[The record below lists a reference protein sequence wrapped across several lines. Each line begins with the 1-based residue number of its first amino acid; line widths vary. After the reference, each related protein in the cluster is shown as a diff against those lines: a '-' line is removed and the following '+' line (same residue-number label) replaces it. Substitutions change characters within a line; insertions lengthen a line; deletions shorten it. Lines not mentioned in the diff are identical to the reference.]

1 MHRYAQLDE
10 FFDIPLE
17 SFCHFF
23 FMRLF
28 DFRMC
33 QAWRARRYCFR
44 ILRFVS
50 KSFQVTLFRNMLHI
64 SSFTWIFMSL
74 TWMIRDSVKST
85 TLWRSDLLWTPIRNG
100 IHSYYSLLIARKIVG
115 KFDGSYI
122 WKDDL
127 EILVHCQTFL
137 SFDLFD
143 FFFGRKCFFRPCWI
157 LSWAQISFFLRC
169 DLMSY
174 HYLDECSFLSYSL
187 TVDSICF
194 AAILTKV

>member
-1 MHRYAQLDE
+1 
-10 FFDIPLE
+10 
-17 SFCHFF
+17 
-23 FMRLF
+23 MRLF

-143 FFFGRKCFFRPCWI
+143 FFFLEGSASLDLVEYSLELRF
-157 LSWAQISFFLRC
+157 LFLRC

-174 HYLDECSFLSYSL
+174 HYLDECSFLSSSL

>member
-1 MHRYAQLDE
+1 
-10 FFDIPLE
+10 
-17 SFCHFF
+17 
-23 FMRLF
+23 MRLF

-115 KFDGSYI
+115 KFDGSCI

-143 FFFGRKCFFRPCWI
+143 FFGRKCFFRPCWI
-157 LSWAQISFFLRC
+157 LSWAQISFFALWFNE
-169 DLMSY
+169 LPLPWWVFFPFIFSY
-174 HYLDECSFLSYSL
+174 GRFHLLCCYINQSIRYLKTVLHQVEWYSSSNL
-187 TVDSICF
+187 VELYC
-194 AAILTKV
+194 